1 MKNVKLTT
9 QLNLMFTFVT
19 LLTSLIFLV
28 AMNRLFR
35 EVRVDQNRAQLQG
48 YLQEVRIYQSQP
60 PASIYNG
67 YIIYKNGTVDK
78 INNFDILDG
87 NFTINRLIYDLNVW
101 PGTLKIE
108 LVNGK
113 TYTFLIDRMP
123 GGDLIIVFT
132 GEEYIKM
139 LGNNFNLVI
148 QLSFIALVVLG
159 NLIIL
164 MWSNITVQRVKRLKA
179 QVAKLTPNNYKTPI
193 LIEGNDEITDLA
205 TTIEKMRVEIE
216 HSDKTKQEML
226 QNISHDFKTP
236 IAVIQSYAEAIRDGI
251 SDHEEAGIIIKQTDM
266 LNQKVKQLLELSK
279 LEYIKSDEDYEMI
292 NIKDIII
299 NIVDSQKYRTD
310 THFDLELDDSKFFG
324 LKENFYTAFSN
335 IIDNALRYAK
345 SRIEIKLKNK
355 KLTFFNDG
363 EPISQQF
370 IDELFKPYQKGHK
383 GQFGLGMSIAQ
394 KTCAHFNL
402 VLKVENVENGVL
414 FTIEP
419 L

>member
-1 MKNVKLTT
+1 MKDVKLTT

-35 EVRVDQNRAQLQG
+35 EVRVDQNQAQLQG
-48 YLQEVRIYQSQP
+48 YLQEVRSNMANP
-60 PASIYNG
+60 TTSVFNG
-67 YIIYKNGTVDK
+67 YIIYKDGVVDK
-78 INNFDILDG
+78 IYNFDIL
-87 NFTINRLIYDLNVW
+87 NNQYTPTKLVNDLNIW
-101 PGTLKIE
+101 PGTMKVDTI
-108 LVNGK
+108 NGV
-113 TYTFLIDRMP
+113 TYTFFIDRLT
-123 GGDLIIVFT
+123 GGDIVIVFT
-132 GEEYIKM
+132 SEEYIRM
-139 LGNNFNLVI
+139 LGNSFNAVI

-164 MWSNITVQRVKRLKA
+164 MWSSITVQRVKRLKT
-179 QVAKLTPNNYKTPI
+179 QVAKLTPNNYKVPI
-193 LIEGNDEITDLA
+193 ELDGNDEITDLA
-205 TTIEKMRVEIE
+205 KTIEKMRQEIE
-216 HSDKTKQEML
+216 QSEKSKQEML

-251 SDHEEAGIIIKQTDM
+251 TDQSEATIIVKQSEM

-279 LEYIKSDEDYEMI
+279 LEYLNSDQSYEMI

-299 NIVDSQKYRTD
+299 NIVNNQKYRTN
-310 THFDLELDDSKFFG
+310 TQFSLELDDSKYFG
-324 LKENFYTAFSN
+324 IKENFYTAFSN
-335 IIDNALRYAK
+335 IIDNAVRYAK
-345 SRIEIKLKNK
+345 TKIIIKLKNK
-355 KLTFFNDG
+355 KLTFYNDG
-363 EPISQQF
+363 EPINQKF
-370 IDELFKPYQKGHK
+370 IDELFKPYQKGQK

-402 VLKVENVENGVL
+402 LLKVENVDSGVL

>member
-1 MKNVKLTT
+1 MKDVKLTT

-35 EVRVDQNRAQLQG
+35 EVRVDQNQAQLQG
-48 YLQEVRIYQSQP
+48 YLQEIRSNMDSP
-60 PASIYNG
+60 PTSLFNG
-67 YIIYKNGTVDK
+67 YIIYKDGRIDK
-78 INNFDILDG
+78 SYNFDIL
-87 NFTINRLIYDLNVW
+87 NNNYTPTKLVNDLNIW
-101 PGTLKIE
+101 PGTMKIDTI
-108 LVNGK
+108 NGVS
-113 TYTFLIDRMP
+113 YTFFVDRLS
-123 GGDLIIVFT
+123 GGDIVIVFT
-132 GEEYIKM
+132 GEEYIRM
-139 LGNNFNLVI
+139 LGNSFNSVI

-164 MWSNITVQRVKRLKA
+164 MWSSITVQRVKRLKS

-193 LIEGNDEITDLA
+193 ELDGNDEITDLA
-205 TTIEKMRVEIE
+205 KTIEKMRQEIE
-216 HSDKTKQEML
+216 QSERSKQEML

-251 SDHEEAGIIIKQTDM
+251 TDQSEAGIIVKQSEM

-279 LEYIKSDEDYEMI
+279 LEYLNSDQSYEMVS
-292 NIKDIII
+292 IKDIII
-299 NIVDSQKYRTD
+299 NIVNNQKYRTD
-310 THFDLELDDSKFFG
+310 KKFTLELDDSKYFG
-324 LKENFYTAFSN
+324 VKENYYTAFSN
-335 IIDNALRYAK
+335 IIDNAIRYAK
-345 SRIEIKLKNK
+345 TKIIIKLKNK
-355 KLTFFNDG
+355 KLTFYNDG
-363 EPISQQF
+363 EPISQKF
-370 IDELFKPYQKGHK
+370 IDELFKPYQKGQK

-402 VLKVENVENGVL
+402 VLKVENVDTGVL

>member
-1 MKNVKLTT
+1 MKDVKLTT

-35 EVRVDQNRAQLQG
+35 EVRVDQNQAQLQG
-48 YLQEVRIYQSQP
+48 YLQEVRSNMDSP
-60 PASIYNG
+60 SSSLFNG
-67 YIIYKNGTVDK
+67 YIIYKDGRIDK
-78 INNFDILDG
+78 TYNFDIL
-87 NFTINRLIYDLNVW
+87 NNNYTSTKLVNDLNNW
-101 PGTLKIE
+101 PGTMKIDTISG
-108 LVNGK
+108 V
-113 TYTFLIDRMP
+113 TYTFFIDRLS
-123 GGDLIIVFT
+123 GGDIIIVFT
-132 GEEYIKM
+132 GEEYIRM
-139 LGNNFNLVI
+139 LGNSFNSVI

-164 MWSNITVQRVKRLKA
+164 MWSSITVQRVKRLKS
-179 QVAKLTPNNYKTPI
+179 QVATLTPNNYKTPI
-193 LIEGNDEITDLA
+193 EFDGNDEITDLA
-205 TTIEKMRVEIE
+205 KTIEKMRQEIE
-216 HSDKTKQEML
+216 QSERSKQEML

-251 SDHEEAGIIIKQTDM
+251 TDQSEAGIIVKQSEM

-279 LEYIKSDEDYEMI
+279 LEYLNSDQSYEMV

-299 NIVDSQKYRTD
+299 NIVNNQKYRTD
-310 THFDLELDDSKFFG
+310 KKFTLELDDSKYFG
-324 LKENFYTAFSN
+324 VKENYYTAFSN

-345 SRIEIKLKNK
+345 TKIIIKLKNK

-363 EPISQQF
+363 EPISQKF
-370 IDELFKPYQKGHK
+370 IDELFKPYQKGQK

-402 VLKVENVENGVL
+402 VLKVENVDTGVI